1 MKKIVTNEAFY
12 RWVML
17 LLAVASLL
25 VGVMQ
30 VV

>member
-25 VGVMQ
+25 VGIMQ